1 MTDQRTS
8 TTTSP
13 STPTTG
19 GTRPALLRWRT
30 IDLVTVAMLGVAIGL
45 AFWGWSQLY
54 HVISAATALA
64 FPPIAGLLSGP
75 WLLGG
80 VVGALVVRK
89 PGAAI
94 GTEVVAASVEALL
107 GNGWGVSNLLIG
119 AIQAFGVEVVLA
131 ILLWRRFGLLAA
143 LASGA
148 ASAVC
153 NAIYSWVVY
162 YSDWSVGA
170 FATYVVLV
178 IISGV
183 LAAGL
188 LGWVLVRALAR
199 TGVLDAFP
207 VGRDASRR
215 RTS

>member
-1 MTDQRTS
+1 MTDQHTS
-8 TTTSP
+8 TSI
-13 STPTTG
+13 STPTNTG
-19 GTRPALLRWRT
+19 PTGRLLRWRT

-54 HVISAATALA
+54 HVISAATAVV

-89 PGAAI
+89 PGAAMA
-94 GTEVVAASVEALL
+94 TEVVAASVEALL
-107 GNGWGVSNLLIG
+107 GNGWGISNLVIG
-119 AIQAFGVEVVLA
+119 AVQAFGVEVVLA

-143 LASGA
+143 MAGGA

-153 NAIYSWVVY
+153 NAIYSWVLY
-162 YSDWSVGA
+162 YSDWSASA

-178 IISGV
+178 IISGMV
-183 LAAGL
+183 AAGL
-188 LGWVLVRALAR
+188 LGWVLVRALSR

-207 VGRDASRR
+207 VGRDVVSRR
-215 RTS
+215 RTA